1 MMNIQRSL
9 RGALLAGPALLLLAC
24 GDMVNDPTRQRFL
37 GCDLVQVYVN
47 ESRGGLLSSS
57 DCIVDGTYTEMWY
70 FDHRGSEDQ
79 VLVID
84 LESFD
89 FDAYL
94 VLYDYDTGEIIAEN
108 DDVNDS
114 DPDARLV
121 GTLARGRY
129 VIAATTFQ
137 GGETGQYVLTVD

>member
-24 GDMVNDPTRQRFL
+24 GDMVNDPIQQRFL
-37 GCDLVQVYVN
+37 GCDLEQIYVN

-70 FDHRGSEDQ
+70 FDWRGDDNQ

-108 DDVNDS
+108 DNVNPS
-114 DPDARLV
+114 DPDARLI

-129 VIAATTFQ
+129 VIATTSFDP
-137 GGETGQYVLTVD
+137 GETGQYVLTVD

>member
-1 MMNIQRSL
+1 MKNIQRSL
-9 RGALLAGPALLLLAC
+9 RGALLAGPVLLTLAC
-24 GDMVNDPTRQRFL
+24 GDMVNDPIQQRFL
-37 GCDLVQVYVN
+37 GCDLVQIYVD
-47 ESRGGLLSSS
+47 ESRAGSLSSG

-79 VLVID
+79 ILVMD

-94 VLYDYDTGEIIAEN
+94 VLYDYDTGAIIAEN
-108 DDVNDS
+108 DDVNPS
-114 DPDARLV
+114 DPDARLS

-129 VIAATTFQ
+129 VIAATSLEANQ
-137 GGETGQYVLTVD
+137 TGQYVLTVD

>member
-1 MMNIQRSL
+1 MTNIQRSL
-9 RGALLAGPALLLLAC
+9 RGVLLAAPAALLLAC
-24 GDMVNDPTRQRFL
+24 GDAITDPTARRFL
-37 GCDLVQVYVN
+37 GCDLEQIYVN
-47 ESRGGLLSSS
+47 ESRSGVLSSS

-94 VLYDYDTGEIIAEN
+94 VLYDYDTGAIVAEN
-108 DDVNDS
+108 DDVNSTDS
-114 DPDARLV
+114 DARLL

-129 VIAATTFQ
+129 VIAATSFDP
-137 GGETGQYVLTVD
+137 GETGQYVLTVD